1 MLFFRLCALVLA
13 LTLAACGGAS
23 DQQGAAQSPEVA
35 VETVK
40 SEPVTLTQTLPGRI
54 SPYETSEVR
63 PQVSGLITAR
73 LFQEGDN
80 VEKGQPL
87 YTIDPQPYVSQVA
100 SARAALARARA
111 AIASSAAL
119 KRRYGDLVKI
129 NAIARQDYENAVTGA
144 EQAEADV
151 AAQQAMLRSAE
162 IDLARTTIRA
172 PIAGRIGRSIAT
184 TGALVT
190 SGQADALTSIQR
202 LNPIY
207 VDVEQSSAALL
218 ALRQRIMAGEVARD
232 GDAARVQLKLEDG
245 SAYPIRGRFQFAD
258 VTVNP
263 ATGTQTIRAIF
274 DNPRGLLL
282 PGMYVQ
288 AELVEGVQANAITVP
303 QRAVSRDEKG
313 KATVLVVGK
322 DNKVEQRSLE
332 AIRTIGDRW
341 LIAKG
346 LKVGERVIVEGGM
359 MLRPGA
365 VVRAVSF
372 REQRSP
378 AQKAG

>member
-1 MLFFRLCALVLA
+1 MLFFRLCAPVLA
-13 LTLAACGGAS
+13 LVLAACGGAS
-23 DQQGAAQSPEVA
+23 DQQGATQSPEVA

-80 VEKGQPL
+80 VKKGQPL
-87 YTIDPQPYVSQVA
+87 YTIDAQPYVSQVA

-245 SAYPIRGRFQFAD
+245 SAYPIPGRFQFAD

-365 VVRAVSF
+365 IVKAVSF
-372 REQRSP
+372 REQPSP